1 MAAVALLAACGGD
14 DDYATPTA
22 GAAAS
27 GSPTAANSQDLV
39 PDLSELGLKVTQT
52 SKAPGAAESQDAWIA
67 IYEDAGTAKVNS
79 VRTEMSVHPK
89 TEAAASVFTT
99 IAEALKHPPP
109 DLFGPNTTQ
118 LDGTPVFQADQ
129 SRSYRTNQ
137 PDASGFRAFTDAYRM
152 GRAIVIVYVIGRAGP
167 ETDSVRKSVAEA
179 INARAPR

>member
-1 MAAVALLAACGGD
+1 
-14 DDYATPTA
+14 
-22 GAAAS
+22 
-27 GSPTAANSQDLV
+27 
-39 PDLSELGLKVTQT
+39 LKVAQT
-52 SKAPGAAESQDAWIA
+52 SKAPGSAATQDAWIA
-67 IYEDAGTAKVNS
+67 IYADAGTAKVNS

-89 TEAAASVFTT
+89 VDAATSVFTT

-129 SRSYRTNQ
+129 ARSYKTNQ

-152 GRAIVIVYVIGRAGP
+152 GRAIVIVYVIGKDGADT
-167 ETDSVRKSVAEA
+167 ESVRKQVAEL